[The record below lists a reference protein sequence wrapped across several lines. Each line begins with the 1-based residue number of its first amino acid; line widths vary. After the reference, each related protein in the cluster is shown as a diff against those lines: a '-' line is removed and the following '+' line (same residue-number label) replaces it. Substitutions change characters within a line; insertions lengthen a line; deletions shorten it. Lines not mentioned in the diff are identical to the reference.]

1 MRVRKQEEEVGIGSD
16 TGVAVLEPESGVAV
30 LMPSSAKGRS
40 RLQRVMQFELTPKR
54 VPRKDLMHFSRQ
66 LAVFIQSGI
75 PITEALE
82 IISSE
87 TSNKQF
93 KEIQD
98 DILKSIESGST
109 FADAAAHHQK
119 AFPPYYMG
127 ILRAAEL
134 TGNLDTVLV
143 RLSEYIE
150 RDLEARRKVVSA
162 LTYPAIIAVLAV
174 VVVGVLV
181 GFVLP
186 RFETFFSDLN
196 AKLPLPTRM
205 LLSMAHFLHHWW
217 FLFVGVGVL
226 LIAAGVWLQQVEQGR
241 RIRDKMLLRLP
252 VLGDVVRHAVLERFC
267 RILSS
272 MMSAGVPLPESLKV
286 ASEATGNRVYI
297 EALATAREQMIRGA
311 GLAAPLADTGL
322 FPTAARQMFRVGES
336 TGSLDSQLETAAAYF
351 DRELDYK
358 VKRFTNLFEPAVILA
373 MGFVVGFVAIALIS
387 AMYGIFRQTHVS

>member
-1 MRVRKQEEEVGIGSD
+1 
-16 TGVAVLEPESGVAV
+16 
-30 LMPSSAKGRS
+30 
-40 RLQRVMQFELTPKR
+40 
-54 VPRKDLMHFSRQ
+54 MHFSRQ

>member
-1 MRVRKQEEEVGIGSD
+1 
-16 TGVAVLEPESGVAV
+16 
-30 LMPSSAKGRS
+30 
-40 RLQRVMQFELTPKR
+40 
-54 VPRKDLMHFSRQ
+54 
-66 LAVFIQSGI
+66 
-75 PITEALE
+75 
-82 IISSE
+82 
-87 TSNKQF
+87 
-93 KEIQD
+93 
-98 DILKSIESGST
+98 
-109 FADAAAHHQK
+109 
-119 AFPPYYMG
+119 
-127 ILRAAEL
+127 
-134 TGNLDTVLV
+134 
-143 RLSEYIE
+143 
-150 RDLEARRKVVSA
+150 
-162 LTYPAIIAVLAV
+162 
-174 VVVGVLV
+174 
-181 GFVLP
+181 
-186 RFETFFSDLN
+186 
-196 AKLPLPTRM
+196 
-205 LLSMAHFLHHWW
+205 
-217 FLFVGVGVL
+217 VGVL
-226 LIAAGVWLQQVEQGR
+226 LIAGGVWLQQVEQGR
-241 RIRDKMLLRLP
+241 RIRDKLLLRLP